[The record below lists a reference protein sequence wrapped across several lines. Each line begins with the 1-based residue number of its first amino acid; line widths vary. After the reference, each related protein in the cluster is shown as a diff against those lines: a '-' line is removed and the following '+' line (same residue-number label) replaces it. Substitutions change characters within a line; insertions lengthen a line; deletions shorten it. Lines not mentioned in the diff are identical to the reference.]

1 MAVAAVVVAAGTVPA
16 TAHSKTP
23 GTNSLAAVLAADG
36 DTFDSNWQDYDI
48 VTEAVDAV
56 LGAKP
61 DSAVGVLADGSV
73 AVTAFIPDDRAFRI
87 LVNQISGSWLNSEE
101 DVFGAVA
108 GLGIDTVETVLL
120 YHVVPGATIDSATA
134 AKSDGAALTTAAG
147 AAVTVDVRS
156 KKEIR
161 LVDADA
167 DGPQPAAR
175 PQGARPQ
182 QGQPADRA
190 RDHPRPATRSTCP
203 DRWPPPRP
211 QARVPRAG

>member
-1 MAVAAVVVAAGTVPA
+1 MKLLARSLGTVAVAAVVVAAGTVPA

-73 AVTAFIPDDRAFRI
+73 AVTAFVPDDRAFRI

-167 DGPQPAAR
+167 TDLNPRLDRKALDLNKGNLQIAHGITLVLR
-175 PQGARPQ
+175 PLDLP
-182 QGQPADRA
+182 
-190 RDHPRPATRSTCP
+190 
-203 DRWPPPRP
+203 
-211 QARVPRAG
+211 

>member
-1 MAVAAVVVAAGTVPA
+1 MKLLARSLGTSAVAAVVVAAGTVPA
-16 TAHSKTP
+16 TAHTEAP

-120 YHVVPGATIDSATA
+120 YHVVPGATIDSGTA
-134 AKSDGAALTTAAG
+134 ATSDGAALTTAAG
-147 AAVTVDVRS
+147 APVTVDVRS

-161 LVDADA
+161 LVDSDV
-167 DGPQPAAR
+167 DDLNAR
-175 PQGARPQ
+175 LDRKALDLNKGNLQIAHGITLVLRPVDL
-182 QGQPADRA
+182 P
-190 RDHPRPATRSTCP
+190 
-203 DRWPPPRP
+203 
-211 QARVPRAG
+211 